1 MHSQSVSR
9 SSSWQLIM
17 CLSMLDFW
25 CEWTSALPES
35 SWESWMFPN
44 FLFLSLMAEYAECV
58 QKGEGLRETT
68 LTEVFFLTP
77 QKITKYFPHT
87 AVGRCLCQSLLFKG
101 CVFPSHQCSLWN
113 NFSCLNVSS
122 SLLAVFHLKQLKAVS
137 FKVTWILM
145 NYPHRKVED
154 LQFRVEEESITKGD
168 LEVK

>member
-35 SWESWMFPN
+35 SWESWMFPS

-87 AVGRCLCQSLLFKG
+87 AVGSCLCQSLLFKG

-113 NFSCLNVSS
+113 TSHVLMF
-122 SLLAVFHLKQLKAVS
+122 LAVCWQFSIENSLKAVS
-137 FKVTWILM
+137 FKVIWILM